1 MGNPESAPGEMAL
14 ADPLLRGF
22 SAMLSRNRRRV
33 LPLQYDRSVAC
44 VNQVGQEGVEVW
56 RAEWDCYGG
65 FEGDSSKDS
74 QIGCRSR

>member
-1 MGNPESAPGEMAL
+1 METLNWPVAN
-14 ADPLLRGF
+14 PLLTDF
-22 SAMLSRNRRRV
+22 PAMLSRNRRRV

-65 FEGDSSKDS
+65 FEGDSSKEK
-74 QIGCRSR
+74 

>member
-1 MGNPESAPGEMAL
+1 MAL

-22 SAMLSRNRRRV
+22 SAMLSRNYHRV

-56 RAEWDCYGG
+56 RAERDCYGG
-65 FEGDSSKDS
+65 FEGDSSKN
-74 QIGCRSR
+74 